1 MKICMC
7 MILKTYCHNYI
18 HLIIFFLV
26 LSFCGCEQINRFKD
40 IHTVRRMNGKVL
52 DLSGLGDQV
61 LKDTTYK
68 EYSINK
74 KLTIVSY
81 IDNKLCPECFAKY
94 LMVAEKFIDQFYSD
108 EIQYV
113 CIAYPRPLSDLQHA
127 LSLRD
132 VDSSKVMVIYDVNNV
147 FRKNNN
153 IERTKIAL
161 CSFLIGSDH
170 KIITTG
176 DPIRN
181 VRMYNYCKEI
191 IESVLLPKP
200 GMVIQ

>member
-1 MKICMC
+1 MC
-7 MILKTYCHNYI
+7 MTWKTYCPKII
-18 HLIIFFLV
+18 HLIILFLA
-26 LSFCGCEQINRFKD
+26 LSVCSCEKMDRIKD
-40 IHTVRRMNGKVL
+40 IYTIRRMNGKVL
-52 DLSGLGDQV
+52 DLSGLGDQI

-68 EYSINK
+68 AYTINK

-94 LMVAEKFIDQFYSD
+94 LKVAESFINLFDSE

-113 CIAYPRPLSDLQHA
+113 CIAYPRPLPDLQRA
-127 LSLRD
+127 VSLSD

-153 IERTKIAL
+153 IKRTKLKL
-161 CSFLIGSDH
+161 CSFMIGSDH

-181 VRMYNYCKEI
+181 VKMYNYCKEI
-191 IESVLLPKP
+191 IESVLHPES

>member
-1 MKICMC
+1 MTW
-7 MILKTYCHNYI
+7 KTYCPKII
-18 HLIIFFLV
+18 HLIILFLA
-26 LSFCGCEQINRFKD
+26 LSVCSCEKMDRIKD
-40 IHTVRRMNGKVL
+40 IYTIRRMNGKVL
-52 DLSGLGDQV
+52 DLSGLGDQI

-68 EYSINK
+68 AYTINK

-94 LMVAEKFIDQFYSD
+94 LKVAESFINLFDSE

-113 CIAYPRPLSDLQHA
+113 CIAYPRPLPDLQRA
-127 LSLRD
+127 VSLSD

-153 IERTKIAL
+153 IKRTKLKL
-161 CSFLIGSDH
+161 CSFMIGSDH

-181 VRMYNYCKEI
+181 VKMYNYCKEI
-191 IESVLLPKP
+191 IESVLHPES

>member
-1 MKICMC
+1 MTW
-7 MILKTYCHNYI
+7 KTYCPKII
-18 HLIIFFLV
+18 HLIILFLA
-26 LSFCGCEQINRFKD
+26 LSVCSCEKMDRIKD
-40 IHTVRRMNGKVL
+40 IYTIRRMNGKVL
-52 DLSGLGDQV
+52 DLSGLGDQI

-68 EYSINK
+68 AYTINK

-94 LMVAEKFIDQFYSD
+94 LKVAETFINLFDSE

-113 CIAYPRPLSDLQHA
+113 CIAYPRPLHDLQRA
-127 LSLRD
+127 VSLSD

-153 IERTKIAL
+153 IKRTKLKL
-161 CSFLIGSDH
+161 CSFMIGSDH

-181 VRMYNYCKEI
+181 VKMYNYCKEI
-191 IESVLLPKP
+191 IESVLHPESWNGNTIIK
-200 GMVIQ
+200 

>member
-1 MKICMC
+1 MTW
-7 MILKTYCHNYI
+7 KTYCPKII
-18 HLIIFFLV
+18 HLIILFLA
-26 LSFCGCEQINRFKD
+26 LSVCSCEKMDRIKD
-40 IHTVRRMNGKVL
+40 IYTIRRMNGKVL
-52 DLSGLGDQV
+52 DLSGLGDQI

-68 EYSINK
+68 AYTINK

-94 LMVAEKFIDQFYSD
+94 LKVAESFINLFDSE

-113 CIAYPRPLSDLQHA
+113 CIAYPRPLPDLQRA
-127 LSLRD
+127 VSLSD

-153 IERTKIAL
+153 IKRTKLKL
-161 CSFLIGSDH
+161 CSFMIGSDR

-191 IESVLLPKP
+191 IESVLYPESL
-200 GMVIQ
+200 MVIQ